1 MSAADIATFQKL
13 SNAEQEKWRE
23 PMTRSLLAERF
34 SLTLHH
40 GTKQIPV
47 YDLVVAKASSKLV
60 DSAND
65 PNPPLGKGDDGKP
78 HQGTH
83 SLKDTSTWQAWSMEN
98 FAGFLSSAVSGVGRP
113 VLDKTGLTGTYDFPL
128 NWSVYSARPAM
139 PSAATGDASEPD
151 DATSIFGALK
161 EIGLKLQPA
170 AGPMETIV
178 IDHVEKPSEN

>member
-1 MSAADIATFQKL
+1 
-13 SNAEQEKWRE
+13 
-23 PMTRSLLAERF
+23 
-34 SLTLHH
+34 
-40 GTKQIPV
+40 
-47 YDLVVAKASSKLV
+47 
-60 DSAND
+60 
-65 PNPPLGKGDDGKP
+65 
-78 HQGTH
+78 
-83 SLKDTSTWQAWSMEN
+83 
-98 FAGFLSSAVSGVGRP
+98 VGRP